1 MGFGDWSTKKKIIV
15 GIVAFVAGAAIG
27 VPIFW
32 RFAIKAVDT
41 EKADPNAI
49 NREVMNTGTIEGGMI
64 DGQVV
69 IESSVSVS
77 NLSDVTHFLTILDA
91 TYPTDADSPIS
102 LYFTNDVMTDPF
114 TTNETTLMV
123 AGVQDLTFPSTLPS
137 SYGAELFNAGIFT
150 DASNK
155 MIGMFTFDDIDD
167 TTLISQ
173 LSGSPGHED
182 VGGKIT
188 VSKSRVLQNNE
199 KVVEKTSLFFE
210 DIEVPS
216 APDAFLYLSINDD
229 RSVDG
234 DNLIPIDDAGRG
246 RFVKTGT
253 FVQKLDDDIDINLF
267 TNGSFI
273 VWCRRFG
280 LFLGGGAFK
289 K

>member
-1 MGFGDWSTKKKIIV
+1 MGFGDWSKKKKIIV
-15 GIVAFVAGAAIG
+15 GIVTFVAGAAIG

-49 NREVMNTGTIEGGMI
+49 KRGVMDTGTIEGGVI
-64 DGQVV
+64 DGKVV
-69 IESSVSVS
+69 IESSASVS
-77 NLSDVTHFLTILDA
+77 NLNDVTHFLTILDA
-91 TYPTDADSPIS
+91 NYSTDADSPIN

-114 TTNETTLMV
+114 NSTETTLMV
-123 AGVQDLTFPSTLPS
+123 AGVQNLTFPSTLPS
-137 SYGAELFNAGIFT
+137 SYGDELFNAGIFF
-150 DASNK
+150 DANNT

-167 TTLISQ
+167 ITLISQ
-173 LSGSPGHED
+173 LSGAPGYD
-182 VGGKIT
+182 IGGKIT

-199 KVVEKTSLFFE
+199 KVVEKTSLLFE
-210 DIEVPS
+210 NIEVPS

-253 FVQKLDDDIDINLF
+253 FVQKLDDDIDINQF

-273 VWCRRFG
+273 VWCERFSI
-280 LFLGGGAFK
+280 FLGGGEFK

>member
-114 TTNETTLMV
+114 NSTETTLMV
-123 AGVQDLTFPSTLPS
+123 AGVQNLTFPSTLPS

-188 VSKSRVLQNNE
+188 VSKSRVL
-199 KVVEKTSLFFE
+199 KIMKKLLKRLPFFLK
-210 DIEVPS
+210 ILKFPRH
-216 APDAFLYLSINDD
+216 PTHFCIC
-229 RSVDG
+229 
-234 DNLIPIDDAGRG
+234 P
-246 RFVKTGT
+246 
-253 FVQKLDDDIDINLF
+253 
-267 TNGSFI
+267 
-273 VWCRRFG
+273 
-280 LFLGGGAFK
+280 
-289 K
+289 